1 MMCAT
6 LSSLATP
13 FRPAARCG
21 RCAAALLAFAIT
33 AAGCETFPAFTQ
45 NADSFSPEAEARQS
59 AIEYQE
65 ILARHPLSQDSHHI
79 QLVQQVGQR
88 LAGSSGR
95 TDVRWDFKLVE
106 DQTPRVTALPGGRV
120 IVADATLGICQNEAQ
135 LAAMLAGGMG
145 RELARRS
152 ARDPHQD
159 ARSLQHNVEADS
171 IALSMM
177 VGAGYDPEAARHVW
191 FRNGDERS
199 GPAST
204 QGTAQ
209 SRTTRHGS
217 FLLALDRAS
226 FIYRSHPQPLGTG
239 NPIAWQ
245 PRHNPAAA
253 PTFAA
258 ASQDAWTT
266 KIERGSAKPNQ
277 WNADLVEAPIQ
288 APPIAARANEEFLP
302 PKPAGGAI
310 QPVVY
315 EWSSSDE
322 ALVPVE
328 RRVRQ
333 GVNVAEPAEFHAPV
347 ISTPAALPGPLLP

>member
-1 MMCAT
+1 M
-6 LSSLATP
+6 LAV
-13 FRPAARCG
+13 
-21 RCAAALLAFAIT
+21 AI
-33 AAGCETFPAFTQ
+33 ASAGCETFPAFTQ
-45 NADSFSPEAEARQS
+45 HTASLSPEAEVRQS
-59 AIEYQE
+59 AMEYQE
-65 ILARHPLSQDSHHI
+65 LLARHPLSQDSQHI

-95 TDVRWDFKLVE
+95 ADVRWDFKLVE

-135 LAAMLAGGMG
+135 LAAMLAGAMG

-152 ARDPHQD
+152 SRDLDHD
-159 ARSLQHNVEADS
+159 ARSLEHNVEADS

-191 FRNGDERS
+191 FRNSEDHT
-199 GPAST
+199 AAAM

-209 SRTTRHGS
+209 SRTTRHGR

-245 PRHNPAAA
+245 SRPIPAAA
-253 PTFAA
+253 PTLAA
-258 ASQDAWTT
+258 TSQDAWTT
-266 KIERGSAKPNQ
+266 KIDRGAAKPNQ
-277 WNADLVEAPIQ
+277 WNADLADAPTQ
-288 APPIAARANEEFLP
+288 ATPIAARADEEFLP
-302 PKPAGGAI
+302 PTPAGGAV

-315 EWSSSDE
+315 EWSSSDD

-328 RRVRQ
+328 RRVQQ
-333 GVNVAEPAEFHAPV
+333 GVDVTEPAEIQPPAT
-347 ISTPAALPGPLLP
+347 STPASLPGPLLP

>member
-1 MMCAT
+1 M
-6 LSSLATP
+6 LAV
-13 FRPAARCG
+13 
-21 RCAAALLAFAIT
+21 AIT
-33 AAGCETFPAFTQ
+33 SAGCETFPAFTRHT
-45 NADSFSPEAEARQS
+45 ASLSPEAEARQS
-59 AIEYQE
+59 AMEYQE
-65 ILARHPLSQDSHHI
+65 LLAQHPLSQDSQHI

-95 TDVRWDFKLVE
+95 ADVRWDFKLVE
-106 DQTPRVTALPGGRV
+106 DPTPRVTALPGGRI
-120 IVADATLGICQNEAQ
+120 IVADATLGVCQNEAQ
-135 LAAMLAGGMG
+135 LAAMLAGAMG

-152 ARDPHQD
+152 SRDPDHD

-191 FRNGDERS
+191 FRNSEDHS
-199 GPAST
+199 AAAMH
-204 QGTAQ
+204 GTAQ

-245 PRHNPAAA
+245 PRQVPLAA
-253 PTFAA
+253 PTLAA
-258 ASQDAWTT
+258 TSSDAWTT
-266 KIERGSAKPNQ
+266 KIDRGSAKPNQ
-277 WNADLVEAPIQ
+277 WNADLADAPAEATPIV
-288 APPIAARANEEFLP
+288 ARADEEFLP
-302 PKPAGGAI
+302 PTQAGGAI

-315 EWSSSDE
+315 EWSSSDD

-328 RRVRQ
+328 RRVQQ
-333 GVNVAEPAEFHAPV
+333 GVDVTEPAEFHPPAS
-347 ISTPAALPGPLLP
+347 STPASLPGPLLP